1 MRKIRLTMK
10 LMLFFSLALVLN
22 TSAIPRKAQQTRVQL
37 DLKNKQLTEVLKL
50 VQQQVGFSILYSNE
64 LVKNIQLANLHIDS
78 DNIDEVMRACLAGNP
93 LDYEIQNETI
103 IIKAATAMPQTP
115 QMVKV
120 SGRVVDAKT
129 GQTMPGVTVAAVGG
143 GVTVVGTA
151 TDTDGRFT
159 ISLPAGIQE
168 LTFTFVG
175 YKSVTASVD
184 TDKEMT
190 IRMEEQATEMDEV
203 VVNGYFTR
211 QKNSFTGA
219 ARTIKADELLATSP
233 TNVLQALSILEPSM
247 QIMKNNE
254 MGSNPNYVPELII
267 RGATSLATSN
277 EVGLNTPL
285 IVIDGVES
293 TLANL
298 YDINVYDI
306 ESINILKDAS
316 ATALYGENAANGVI
330 IIERKRVAESPL
342 RIRYDFMPTF
352 DFADLSSYDLC
363 DAAQKLELE
372 RLAGLYDS
380 PTGAQDE
387 EYYRKY
393 KLIQQGVNTDWIHK
407 PIRNSASWNHS
418 VAVTG
423 RASGLEY
430 NVTAR
435 YATTNGVMKSDNR
448 RNLDFNVYLSYRLKD
463 KLVVTFRGGH
473 AQVNVKNSKY
483 GSFSKYLYANPYDL
497 PYDEYGDLSESL
509 SWGFGNPL
517 YEASLSS
524 FDKSQTRTLTG
535 SLDVRY
541 NIKPNLYIT
550 AQGTVTSGR
559 GTADVFVSP
568 NSHNFNGVQDPAQR
582 GSYTLTN
589 NSNEAYTG
597 KIVGNYVCPLDDRG
611 TILTLNVGGEVKK
624 SNSLSR
630 TTVGV
635 GFLSERLSE
644 LGYAAS
650 YPTGGH
656 PAGSE
661 ALETSVGGFL
671 AANFIF
677 RNRYF
682 IDGSYR
688 VSGSSLFGADKRFAP
703 FWAVGAGYNLHQES
717 FIKNLLWVNMF
728 RLRGSYGHTG
738 SVKFPSYQ
746 AITTYKYDINYA
758 HYNGIGAIPI
768 TMGNPNLTWQTT
780 RKTNIGLTSSFLR
793 ERLNVNFDYF
803 FEYTDDM
810 LIDVSMPPS
819 AGTTKVK
826 DNFGRQKNV
835 GYEFSV
841 WGKLIDK
848 NGFFW
853 TLTWNGLH
861 NKTTILDISDALR
874 RQNDENATAN
884 DAASPRILFE
894 EGGSPNAIFAVRS
907 AGIDPASG
915 KEIFITK
922 EGDYTFVYNPHD
934 KVEVGDLT
942 PKLQGAASTSF
953 GYKNF
958 SMSLN
963 FQYTLGADL
972 YNSTRAGRVE
982 NINPRQNADLRAFKE
997 RWSAPGQ
1004 VKPYL
1009 GLSIDGGQTYV
1020 HTDRFVERE
1029 NELWLSSIS
1038 MAYEFDRD
1046 LVHKAGFNK
1055 LRLGFGM
1062 SDLFRLSTVK
1072 YERGTSYPYSRG
1084 FNFTI
1089 SATF

>member
-1 MRKIRLTMK
+1 MKKMRLFMRL
-10 LMLFFSLALVLN
+10 FAIFSLAFVLN
-22 TSAIPRKAQQTRVQL
+22 TFATPGHAQKVEVQL
-37 DLKNKQLTEVLKL
+37 NLKNKPLTEVLELIRK
-50 VQQQVGFSILYSNE
+50 QSGYDILYSNE
-64 LVKNIQLANLHIDS
+64 LLKHVQPVNVTLRS
-78 DNIDEVMRACLAGNP
+78 DDIDEIMQACLQGNA
-93 LDYEIQNETI
+93 LDYEIQNGTI
-103 IIKAATAMPQTP
+103 IIKARTAAPQT
-115 QMVKV
+115 VKV
-120 SGRVVDAKT
+120 QGHVIDAKT
-129 GQTMPGVTVAAVGG
+129 GQPMPGVTVAAMAN
-143 GVTVVGTA
+143 GTA
-151 TDTDGRFT
+151 VAGAATDADGKF
-159 ISLPAGIQE
+159 SMNLPEGIQE
-168 LTFTFVG
+168 LTFSFVG
-175 YKSVTASVD
+175 YKAVTLPVQA
-184 TDKEMT
+184 DKEMT
-190 IRMEEQATEMDEV
+190 VRLEEEAAEMDEV

-219 ARTIKADELLATSP
+219 AKTIKSEELLATSP

-254 MGSNPNYVPELII
+254 MGSNPNYIPELII

-298 YDINVYDI
+298 YDLNVYDI
-306 ESINILKDAS
+306 ESISILKDAS

-330 IIERKRVAESPL
+330 IIERKRVAEAPL
-342 RIRYDFMPTF
+342 RIRYDFMPEF
-352 DFADLSSYDLC
+352 SFADLSSYDLC

-372 RLAGLYDS
+372 KLAGLYES
-380 PTGAQDE
+380 PTGAQDK

-418 VAVTG
+418 VSVTG

-435 YATTNGVMKSDNR
+435 YATTNGVMKDDNR
-448 RNLDFNVYLSYRLKD
+448 RNLGFSAYLSYRLKD

-473 AQVNVKNSKY
+473 DQINVKNSKY
-483 GSFSKYLYANPYDL
+483 GDFSKYLYANPYDL
-497 PYDEYGDLSESL
+497 PYDEFGDLNQSL
-509 SWGFGNPL
+509 SWGFENPL
-517 YEASLSS
+517 YEASLKS

-535 SLDVRY
+535 SLDIRY

-559 GTADVFVSP
+559 GTSDVFVSP
-568 NSHNFNGVQDPAQR
+568 NSHQFSGVQDPTQR
-582 GSYTLTN
+582 GKYTLTN

-597 KIVGNYVCPLDDRG
+597 KIVGNYIHSFDDRG
-611 TILTLNVGGEVKK
+611 TILTLNVGGEIKK
-624 SNSLSR
+624 SNALSR

-635 GFLSERLSE
+635 GFLSEQLSE
-644 LGYAAS
+644 LGYAS
-650 YPTGGH
+650 NYPTGEH
-656 PAGSE
+656 PSGSE
-661 ALETSVGGFL
+661 SLETSVGGFL

-688 VSGSSLFGADKRFAP
+688 LSGSSLFGADNRFAP
-703 FWAVGAGYNLHQES
+703 FWAVGAGYNLHQEN
-717 FIKNLLWVNMF
+717 FIKNLTWVNML

-746 AITTYKYDINYA
+746 AITTYKYDINYS

-780 RKTNIGLTSSFLR
+780 RKTNIGLTSSFLK

-810 LIDVSMPPS
+810 LIDISMPPS
-819 AGTTKVK
+819 SGTTKVK

-835 GYEFSV
+835 GCEFSV

-848 NGFFW
+848 KGFFW
-853 TLTWNGLH
+853 TLSWNGIH

-884 DAASPRILFE
+884 DATAPRVLFE
-894 EGGSPNAIFAVRS
+894 EGGSPNAIYAVRS

-922 EGDYTFVYNPHD
+922 EGNYTFVYNPHD
-934 KVEVGDLT
+934 KVEVGDQT

-958 SMSLN
+958 SLSLN
-963 FQYTLGADL
+963 FQYTLGADI

-1009 GLSIDGGQTYV
+1009 GLSVDGGQTYV
-1020 HTDRFVERE
+1020 HTSRFVEKE

-1046 LVHKAGFNK
+1046 LIRKAGFNK